1 MAIRNRFLFKPQFSP
16 PTSGMTPE
24 IPSHQDGD
32 GGEFNEDDILRSEQA
47 NQAPVWSILPSYHM
61 YKSLYMGM
69 NAPTENIHEPP
80 TYEDVSHTS
89 VSHTSVTTS
98 SITASSLSLHNS
110 DTTAPSSNDPRVIV
124 ADENT
129 NDWQNTLL
137 DNIHQLK
144 NLTFS
149 NNKYAKSLN
158 VSVHFTKEVGK
169 LGKKPTY
176 IDPLVYEY
184 KQGDTVN
191 GHILIENT
199 SDEKI
204 RFDMMYVVF
213 EGSFLVA
220 NAKNKKDRVPVKV
233 KQFLQ
238 MFDFTASWNHGN
250 IDRLITESSHPYT
263 CPNIVDPIDNAKL
276 AVKDRTI
283 HPGNVYKRFFTFKI
297 PAQLLDSECSHNLLG
312 HTHIPPSL
320 GSSRQEQAKYS
331 SKQMQTMRVRDLSFV
346 DTSISYG
353 VMTRIIG
360 RSSMYNLD
368 ENDEL
373 EGTRLI
379 NSTGDEFVILK
390 EQNEFMR
397 MVPEPMG
404 NSLGEHLMKVTESK
418 MLHDN
423 LVNRLQQKIDMGN
436 SILEAM
442 KNGNYDFAIDI
453 SDQERTLHASND
465 HMGDLIKSRQLY
477 RACTSRDKKMTNVP
491 VEKYGVA
498 FAFKKRSL
506 TGSSKP
512 LGSMMVSTPK
522 VNRVVRYIS
531 PLRFRPDVSQ
541 KIDNK
546 SWKLLVPIDFS
557 FTFPATADH
566 RNIKLP
572 DLKSVDVE
580 LVALTWKSLKYAL
593 PYELNHD
600 IIFKDRV
607 ATHHSLK
614 EESHKVFGGDN
625 INETY
630 KKPFQIMMNQL
641 YDLYNELGSDNF
653 KLEAQMVEDVKSI
666 SSFETKHMNMPVQS
680 VTVRDRS
687 ENATSLSRLPWVQ
700 KDPNTFL
707 LQVNVAID
715 LETVYLKGEMP
726 TAEKAHSN
734 YCLVT
739 SFQSCTIGRLYYL
752 KVVLKLSNNDSVR
765 FLLPVTVEKSA

>member
-1 MAIRNRFLFKPQFSP
+1 
-16 PTSGMTPE
+16 MTPE
-24 IPSHQDGD
+24 LPSHPNDD
-32 GGEFNEDDILRSEQA
+32 PGEFNEDDVVRSEQA

-69 NAPTENIHEPP
+69 NAPTENVHEPP
-80 TYEDVSHTS
+80 TYEDVSHNS
-89 VSHTSVTTS
+89 VAES

-110 DTTAPSSNDPRVIV
+110 GTTAPSSSAPRVIV

-144 NLTFS
+144 NLTYS
-149 NNKYAKSLN
+149 SNKYARSLN

-199 SDEKI
+199 SDEKV

-220 NAKNKKDRVPVKV
+220 NARNKQDRVPVKV

-263 CPNIVDPIDNAKL
+263 CPDLVDPIDNTKL
-276 AVKDRTI
+276 AVSDRTL

-331 SKQMQTMRVRDLSFV
+331 SKQMQALRVRDLSFV

-368 ENDEL
+368 ENHEL

-397 MVPEPMG
+397 MVPEPMA
-404 NSLGEHLMKVTESK
+404 NSLGDHLMKVTESK
-418 MLHDN
+418 MLHNN
-423 LVNRLQQKIDMGN
+423 LVNRLQQKIDIGN
-436 SILEAM
+436 AILKAM
-442 KNGNYDFAIDI
+442 KSGNYDFAIDI
-453 SDQERTLHASND
+453 SDQERTLLASDD

-477 RACTSRDKKMTNVP
+477 RACTSRDKKMTDVP

-498 FAFKKRSL
+498 FSFKKKSL
-506 TGSSKP
+506 TGSAKL

-531 PLRFRPDVSQ
+531 PLRFRPDGSQ
-541 KIDNK
+541 RIDNE
-546 SWKLLVPIDFS
+546 SWKLAVPIDFS

-566 RNIKLP
+566 RNVKLP

-614 EESHKVFGGDN
+614 EDIDKVFGGDN

-630 KKPFQIMMNQL
+630 KKPFQNMLNQL
-641 YDLYNELGSDNF
+641 YELYNELGADNF
-653 KLEAQMVEDVKSI
+653 KLEAQLVEDVRSI
-666 SSFETKHMNMPVQS
+666 LSLETKHMNMPVQG

-687 ENATSLSRLPWVQ
+687 ENPTNLSRLPWVQ
-700 KDPNTFL
+700 KDPTTFL

-715 LETVYLKGEMP
+715 LETLHLKGEMP
-726 TAEKAHSN
+726 TTEKAHSK

>member
-1 MAIRNRFLFKPQFSP
+1 
-16 PTSGMTPE
+16 MTPE

-263 CPNIVDPIDNAKL
+263 RPNIVDPIDNAKL
-276 AVKDRTI
+276 AEKDRTI